1 MLFGITKEWLVTK
14 KACNMLLW
22 SAFAA
27 ILLTSLFVFFN
38 IVDEDSRVNIADRV
52 NDSFVLSSIVGILV
66 TPVIIATGLLYVAMW
81 VYWATVDT
89 SSPDTKTV
97 WFFLMILGM
106 WLAASVYYFVIYRR
120 QVLKHLSHPENMA
133 KL

>member
-66 TPVIIATGLLYVAMW
+66 TPVIIATGVLYVAMW
-81 VYWATVDT
+81 VYWATVDM

>member
-1 MLFGITKEWLVTK
+1 
-14 KACNMLLW
+14 MLLW

>member
-1 MLFGITKEWLVTK
+1 MLFGITKEWVMTK
-14 KACNMLLW
+14 EGCNMLLW
-22 SAFAA
+22 FACAA